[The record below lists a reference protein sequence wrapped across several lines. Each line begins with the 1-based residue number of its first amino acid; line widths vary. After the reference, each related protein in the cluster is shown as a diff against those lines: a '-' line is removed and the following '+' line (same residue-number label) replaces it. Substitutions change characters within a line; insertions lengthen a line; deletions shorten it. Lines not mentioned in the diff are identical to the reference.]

1 MKSLKYK
8 LRTSTPELI
17 YDLIDNQIK
26 IAEESRKRINKEGIV
41 VRDLKGSVIPHPAI
55 KIEQESIKIISD
67 MIIKYK

>member
-1 MKSLKYK
+1 MKYK

>member
-17 YDLIDNQIK
+17 YELIDNQIK

>member
-8 LRTSTPELI
+8 LRASTPELI

>member
-1 MKSLKYK
+1 VKSLKYK

-17 YDLIDNQIK
+17 YELIDNQIK